1 MSDAFDE
8 VQEEYRRQQAVQFW
22 NKYRV
27 PLIAAAV
34 AAVMGVG
41 GYEAWTYWRG
51 EQALASSRAFDAATR
66 AAEAADPKDAI
77 ARFEKLGGKAVGGYA
92 VLSRLQEAAARG
104 MANEVDKAVAIYD
117 EVARSS
123 SDPLISGLAT
133 LRGTLL
139 TVERASVE
147 ETRKRLDPVIAG
159 KGPWAAGALEILAY
173 ATWRSGKDADA
184 IKMYDQILAMDEAP
198 EILKRRATEM
208 KSLLEGG
215 LTFAS
220 LNSRSILSIDPAS
233 LFPGAASAADPR
245 APGSLL
251 DPAGMFPAPT
261 APAPEGAPAA
271 PAASSPTP

>member
-34 AAVMGVG
+34 AAVLGVA
-41 GYEAWTYWRG
+41 GYEGWTYWRG
-51 EQALASSRAFDAATR
+51 EQALASSRAFDAAAR

-77 ARFEKLGGKAVGGYA
+77 ARFEKLGSKAVGGYA

-139 TVERASVE
+139 TVERASLE

-184 IKMYDQILAMDEAP
+184 IKMYDQILAMEQAP

-233 LFPGAASAADPR
+233 LFPGSAGAADPR

-261 APAPEGAPAA
+261 APAPAEAPSA
-271 PAASSPTP
+271 PSAPSPTP